1 MKTLFVALIFLMSGY
16 YAVSQIPKDSLP
28 AYERLATIPPFKLMT
43 APDSIAFEKSGL
55 HKKRPVIIVVF
66 SPDCEHCKHFTKELL
81 QQYKLLK
88 KAQIVMS
95 SALNYDLIKEFYIKD
110 QIKNYPHIIMGRD
123 GSNFL
128 STYFE
133 VRSFPTVIVY
143 NKKGRFV
150 KRFDG
155 DVTIEKLAAVL

>member
-1 MKTLFVALIFLMSGY
+1 MKTFFIALLMLMSGY
-16 YAVSQIPKDSLP
+16 CAVSQTSKDSLP
-28 AYERLATIPPFKLMT
+28 AYARIATIPPFKLMT
-43 APDSIAFEKSGL
+43 APDSIAFEKSEL
-55 HKKRPVIIVVF
+55 KKKKPVIMVVF

-81 QQYKLLK
+81 QKYNLLK
-88 KAQIVMS
+88 NAQIVMS
-95 SALNYDLIKEFYIKD
+95 SALNYDQIKDFYIRD
-110 QIKNYPHIIMGRD
+110 QIANYPHITMGRD
-123 GSNFL
+123 GTNFL

-155 DVTIEKLAAVL
+155 DVTIDKLAAVL